1 VLAPLEPPIPTPR
14 EPGLATI
21 KMMKLQSVLKV
32 CDTVVQE
39 IIHVF
44 MLYKTLFSFSLHWS
58 ITKLI
63 T

>member
-14 EPGLATI
+14 ERGLATI

-44 MLYKTLFSFSLHWS
+44 MLYKTLFSFSLH
-58 ITKLI
+58 
-63 T
+63 